1 MAASKDPLGMNVDD
15 VDVIRIA
22 RDRFKLRSVLG
33 EGGFG
38 RVYEAWDAKRAEV
51 VALKILRNI
60 AGEPLFRLKEEFK
73 LAHPLV
79 HPNVVGPDGI
89 PWRVAQIPAMLAPN
103 DQSPTR

>member
-1 MAASKDPLGMNVDD
+1 MAASKDLLGMNVDD
-15 VDVIRIA
+15 ADVIRIA

-79 HPNVVGPDGI
+79 HPNVVGPDGN
-89 PWRVAQIPAMLAPN
+89 PWRVA
-103 DQSPTR
+103 